1 MIASTILSIAAAAT
15 IATAQTL
22 NCPKP
27 NVVPIYRCNAQG
39 VTTATVQIAQTLGDR
54 SLFVAP
60 STVSICYTD
69 NAIKLNFLNTKE
81 PYYAVNP
88 AYGHNDNIWE
98 QTVAEAFIVN
108 VPSFDVDPT
117 TYLEFE
123 VSPTNQTYSA
133 FIYNPSKVRTPG
145 TPFDHFFI
153 AARTAAAPVSTE
165 SPAATTTN
173 KAQKTWTSDVSLPLA
188 LFNVNRPAGTVW
200 RANFFRTTFDGK
212 DQTYGAWNA
221 PNVISFPPS
230 SMFWNSPVL
239 LRTVSMPSLRDRR
252 LFT

>member
-1 MIASTILSIAAAAT
+1 MEIERRDADDSKFLCMLLEKKK
-15 IATAQTL
+15 AQTL

-27 NVVPIYRCNAQG
+27 NVTPIYRCNAQG
-39 VTTATVQIAQTLGDR
+39 VNIASVQIAQNLGDR
-54 SLFVAP
+54 SLYAAP

-69 NAIKLNFLNTKE
+69 DAIKLNFLNTKE

-108 VPSFDVDPT
+108 VPSYDVDPT

-133 FIYNPSKVRTPG
+133 FIYNPSKVRTAG
-145 TPFDHFFI
+145 TPFDHFFVGSQPI
-153 AARTAAAPVSTE
+153 DSTNSCKDGRCARFNGIT
-165 SPAATTTN
+165 AATTTN

-188 LFNVNRPAGTVW
+188 LFNVNRPAGTIW

-221 PNVISFPPS
+221 PNVISFHQVPC
-230 SMFWNSPVL
+230 FGTL
-239 LRTVSMPSLRDRR
+239 Q
-252 LFT
+252 FF